1 MFTIDTLVDQNVTA
15 AKQAFAYIPNQ
26 EVRNGF
32 ESLVDAQASY
42 AKTVFA
48 VATDLGKSAF
58 DAAIAAF
65 PKQPSV
71 AKK

>member
-42 AKTVFA
+42 AST
-48 VATDLGKSAF
+48 LS
-58 DAAIAAF
+58 
-65 PKQPSV
+65 
-71 AKK
+71 